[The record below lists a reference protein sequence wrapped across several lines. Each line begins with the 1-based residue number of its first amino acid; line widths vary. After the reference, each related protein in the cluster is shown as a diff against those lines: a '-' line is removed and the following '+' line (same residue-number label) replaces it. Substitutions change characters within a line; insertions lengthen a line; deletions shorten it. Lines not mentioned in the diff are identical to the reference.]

1 MSEASSST
9 QGPNDSAGPE
19 RAERL
24 RLTLVTGAILLALA
38 LIVVVLRLQ
47 RLDELPP
54 GLNRDEGID
63 GALALQVLE
72 GEHAI
77 FFPVDQGREPSAIY
91 ALALSTIL
99 FGRTLLAMHLPT
111 ALGSAGLVF
120 AVFWLGRLLFGRDD
134 GGRATPWR
142 GLLIGGVGAGLM
154 AVSVSQT
161 IIGRTSYNK
170 VTHMPLLLALCMA
183 LLWWGWSKA
192 EQRPSSGDA
201 PPGAASAG
209 DGAGAGR
216 QRSWWRIVLAGVCAG
231 LLPYTY
237 IPARFTPFLFLLF
250 GLSFLLPWEGDEDR
264 EEGSGRRS
272 RSSHFSLRVSR
283 LRAELPWAGIFVGV
297 TGLVAAP
304 ILVHFALH
312 PEHFLMRSREVWL
325 LRGDQG
331 NAFGAFLGN
340 VWEYMLVFGIRGDP
354 NWRHNFAGQSM
365 LKPWE
370 AIFFWL
376 AVGIAVWRWKRPA
389 YRLLLLWL
397 GVLLLPAML
406 SRDDIVPHFLRMMGA
421 TPAVYL
427 LTAAGLWEAL
437 RFLWERRNAIQWPAM
452 QVFGQKENRV
462 AIALGIA
469 VSGLILV
476 QGVFTYRTYFQ
487 TWATL
492 PEVYEANE
500 TEWAELA
507 RTLNARPPEP
517 DAVYLVP
524 YTISEHYSFEYLYG
538 DTVPADVIS
547 ASVPYLPKEL
557 ETALAAKENPAT
569 VKFVDWDND
578 RVSGDTL
585 AEQHAVVLLGKYGRY
600 EGAEAYDSFQ
610 IHTFTGIDLDRPWAF
625 YEDLEPRAV
634 HYDGGISLIGLA
646 SGQGEEQLST
656 EEPLSLGAERALWV
670 ALRWQTAP
678 GLEIDYSI
686 SVRVHDAEGGRVYQK
701 DAVLLDAR
709 HWRTGR
715 WTEEEPVDTVFYLD
729 IPADL
734 PRGDYEL
741 RLIVY
746 DAATLSPTVELGVW
760 EPEVVLAR
768 LRLVEGG

>member
-1 MSEASSST
+1 MS
-9 QGPNDSAGPE
+9 DSLAAAQRPADAAGSE

-24 RLTLVTGAILLALA
+24 WLKLVTGVILLALA
-38 LIVVVLRLQ
+38 VVVVLLRLQ

-63 GALALQVLE
+63 GALALQVLQ

-111 ALGSAGLVF
+111 ALGSAGMVF
-120 AVFWLGRLLFGRDD
+120 AVFWLGRLLFGRDE

-142 GLLIGGVGAGLM
+142 GLLVGGVGAGLM

-170 VTHMPLLLALCMA
+170 VTHMPLLLTLCMA
-183 LLWWGWSKA
+183 LLWWGWSRQ
-192 EQRPSSGDA
+192 EQGR
-201 PPGAASAG
+201 AASEAPSGTALAG
-209 DGAGAGR
+209 DGGKTGR
-216 QRSWWRIVLAGVCAG
+216 QRGWWKIALAGVCAG

-237 IPARFTPFLFLLF
+237 IPARFTPFLFLFF
-250 GLSFLLPWEGDEDR
+250 GLSFLLPWDGDEDR
-264 EEGSGRRS
+264 EEGSERRS
-272 RSSHFSLRVSR
+272 RFSHFSLRVAR
-283 LRAELPWAGIFVGV
+283 LRAELPWTGIFLVV

-304 ILVHFALH
+304 ILIHFAVY

-325 LRGDQG
+325 LRGGQG
-331 NAFGAFLGN
+331 GPLGSFLGN
-340 VWEYMLVFGIRGDP
+340 VWEHLLVFGFRGDP

-376 AVGIAVWRWKRPA
+376 AVGMAVWRWKRPA

-427 LTAAGLWEAL
+427 LTAVGLWEAL
-437 RFLWERRNAIQWPAM
+437 QFLWERRDAIQWPAL
-452 QVFGQKENRV
+452 QAFGQNGSRV

-469 VSGLILV
+469 VSGLILA
-476 QGVFTYRTYFQ
+476 QGVFTYRAYFQ
-487 TWATL
+487 TWANL

-507 RTLNARPPEP
+507 RTLNAQPPDTE
-517 DAVYLVP
+517 AVNLLP
-524 YTISEHYSFEYLYG
+524 YTVSEHYSFQYLYEG
-538 DTVPADVIS
+538 TAPVDVIL
-547 ASVPYLPKEL
+547 ASVPYLPQEI
-557 ETALAAKENPAT
+557 ESALASVENAAR

-578 RVSGDTL
+578 RVSGDIL
-585 AEQHAVVLLGKYGRY
+585 AEQHAVVLLSKYGRY
-600 EGAEAYDSFQ
+600 EGADEYGSFQ
-610 IHTFTGIDLDRPWAF
+610 IHTFTGMALDRPWTF
-625 YEDLEPRAV
+625 YEYMEPRAV
-634 HYDGGISLIGLA
+634 HYDGGISLLGLA
-646 SGQGEEQLST
+646 SGRGEEQLST
-656 EEPLSLGAERALWV
+656 QEPLSLGAERALWL
-670 ALRWQTAP
+670 ALRWRTAP
-678 GLEIDYSI
+678 GLEVDYSI
-686 SVRVHDAEGGRVYQK
+686 SLRLHDAEGGQVYQK

-709 HWRTGR
+709 HRRTGR
-715 WTEEEPVDTVFYLD
+715 WTAEEEVDTVFYLD

-734 PRGDYEL
+734 PSGDFEL

-746 DAATLSPTVELGVW
+746 NSATLSPTVELGVW
-760 EPEVVLAR
+760 EPEVALAR
-768 LRLVEGG
+768 LRLAEGG